1 MSTEEEENNFE
12 NVKRIED
19 ILNQVKI
26 MVSNPFFNLV
36 KAE

>member
-26 MVSNPFFNLV
+26 MVGNPFF
-36 KAE
+36 